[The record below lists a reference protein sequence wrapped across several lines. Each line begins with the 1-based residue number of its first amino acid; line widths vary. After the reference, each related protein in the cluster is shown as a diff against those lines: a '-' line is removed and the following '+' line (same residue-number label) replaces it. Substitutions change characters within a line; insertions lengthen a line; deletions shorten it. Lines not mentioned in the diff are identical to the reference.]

1 MKYIANHYKNLEN
14 MKARLIYMC
23 IALSI
28 AATSCDS
35 NEVDDTADTVE
46 DTAILVEDPGN
57 TLQADPINDTTV
69 LDTTTAY

>member
-14 MKARLIYMC
+14 MKTRLIYMC